1 MSRKYKP
8 KKTTVISIANSK
20 GGSGK
25 STTAS
30 MLSIALGDLG
40 YKVLAIDC
48 DSQMDLTNTMGFT
61 VDESLTEFGLQLI
74 DFNKTIYQAMKQKQ
88 ELVNFI
94 TPTRYLNVDIISG
107 DDYISKIEYELHHE
121 FQREF
126 LLKKIS
132 MSLLKER
139 KYDFIIF
146 DTSTYLGDLAAN
158 ILNVSDYVIIPVP
171 MAMFGIRGIR
181 SFLDFFHQFKVMN
194 EELEILGILTT
205 LYKVGNKIMNMRGQN
220 LLETIFG
227 KEMLFQTKIHLDTSV
242 EKAQWNS
249 IAVLEYSPKSKAS
262 VQYKEFAKEVVD
274 RVSKKDR

>member
-1 MSRKYKP
+1 MRKKYKP
-8 KKTTVISIANSK
+8 KDTIVISIANSK

-30 MLSIALGDLG
+30 MLSIALGDSG

-74 DFNKTIYQAMKQKQ
+74 DFNKTIYQAMKKK
-88 ELVNFI
+88 EDLKEFV
-94 TPTRYLNVDIISG
+94 TPTRYRNVDIISG

-132 MSLLKER
+132 RNLISEK

-158 ILNVSDYVIIPVP
+158 ILNVSNYVIIPVP

-181 SFLDFFHQFKVMN
+181 SFLDFFHQFKMMN

-205 LYKVGNKIMNMRGQN
+205 LYKAGNKIMNARGQN
-220 LLETIFG
+220 LLENIFG
-227 KEMLFQTKIHLDTSV
+227 DEMLFSTKIHLDTSV

-262 VQYKEFAKEVVD
+262 LQYKEFAKEVVD
-274 RVSKKDR
+274 RVVQKKR

>member
-1 MSRKYKP
+1 MRRKYKP

-94 TPTRYLNVDIISG
+94 TPTRYFNVDIISG

-126 LLKKIS
+126 LLKKIG

-139 KYDFIIF
+139 TYDFIIF

-181 SFLDFFHQFKVMN
+181 SFLDFFHQFKAMN

-205 LYKVGNKIMNMRGQN
+205 LYKAGNKIMNMRGQN
-220 LLETIFG
+220 LLENIFG

>member
-1 MSRKYKP
+1 MSKRYHP
-8 KKTTVISIANSK
+8 ERTLVIAIANSK

-30 MLSIALGDLG
+30 MLAIALGEQG

-48 DSQMDLTNTMGFT
+48 DSQMDLTNTLGFT

-74 DFNKTIYQAMKQKQ
+74 DFNQTIYQAIRQKQ
-88 ELVNFI
+88 DLSHFI
-94 TPTRYLNVDIISG
+94 TPTRYENLDLVSG
-107 DDYISKIEYELHHE
+107 DDYISKIEYDLHHE

-126 LLKKIS
+126 LLKRIITP
-132 MSLLKER
+132 LLESR
-139 KYDFIIF
+139 KYDFVIF

-181 SFLDFFHQFKVMN
+181 TFLDFYHQFLSMN
-194 EELEILGILTT
+194 ERLEILGILTT
-205 LYKVGNKIMNMRGQN
+205 LYKPNNKIMNQRGQTLIEN
-220 LLETIFG
+220 IFG
-227 KEMLFQTKIHLDTSV
+227 REILFETKINLDTSV

-249 IAVLEYSPKSKAS
+249 IAVLEYSPSSRAAM
-262 VQYKEFAKEVVD
+262 QYKEFAKEVIE
-274 RVSKKDR
+274 RVSKKG

>member
-1 MSRKYKP
+1 MAKIFKMQN
-8 KKTTVISIANSK
+8 TTVISIANSK

-30 MLSIALGDLG
+30 MLSIALGQLG
-40 YKVLAIDC
+40 YKVLAVDC

-61 VDESLTEFGLQLI
+61 VDESLTEFGLKLI
-74 DFNKTIYQAMKQKQ
+74 DFNKTIYQAMKRK
-88 ELVNFI
+88 EDLSDYVI
-94 TPTRYLNVDIISG
+94 STRYANVDIISG
-107 DDYISKIEYELHHE
+107 DDYISKIEYDLHHE

-132 MSLLKER
+132 RELIEQR

-181 SFLDFFHQFKVMN
+181 TFLDFFHQFSAMN
-194 EELEILGILTT
+194 EKLKILGILTT
-205 LYKVGNKIMNMRGQN
+205 LYKPNNKIMNERGQN
-220 LLETIFG
+220 LIENIFG
-227 KEMLFQTKIHLDTSV
+227 KEMLFHTKINLDTSV

-249 IAVLEYSPKSKAS
+249 IAVLEFSPKSKAAL
-262 VQYKEFAKEVVD
+262 QYMDFAREVIK
-274 RVSKKDR
+274 RVSKKN